1 MHGTIPAASS
11 PARKAGL
18 PLVFRLAWR
27 ELRAGL
33 AGFLVFIACIALGV
47 GAISGVAS
55 IARSLVEGVATQGR
69 TILGGDATF
78 SLIQREATP
87 EERAAL
93 AAQGSVAV
101 VASLR
106 AMAVSP
112 EGAAL
117 IEAKAVDSSYPTR
130 GTLDTDPAAP
140 LPDQLAERNG
150 AWGAIAD
157 SVLFERLDLK
167 PGARITI
174 GGGTFELR
182 ARLVSEPD
190 KIANG
195 IGFGPRLIMSQEALR
210 ASGLLQPGSLVRWS
224 YRLSLPPGRDSDE
237 SLTKAIA
244 EVARAAPDSGWDVR
258 TRLNAEPRFTSNILR
273 FSQFLTLVGL
283 TALLVGGV
291 GVANAVTAF
300 VDRKRNSI
308 AVLKSLGATG
318 GTVIAIFLVQVL
330 AIALVGIVIGLAI
343 GAALLFGTAALAGSI
358 LPLPITPTLVP
369 ADLGAAV
376 LYGLLTALAFSILP
390 LGRAHDISVSGLFRD
405 RIAPDRRWPRI
416 RYMAAAAL
424 AGIALT
430 ALAVVAAQDRR
441 VALIFVVAALFA
453 FVLLRLVA
461 EGLMALARRL
471 PHVRHPSVRLAIA
484 NLHRPGALTP
494 SLVLSLGLGIT
505 LLVTIAVIDRN
516 LSRELNSTL
525 PERAPN
531 FFFIDVPSAQTEAF
545 SRYLA
550 ERAPG
555 STLEAVPMMRGR
567 LISLKGVPVGEIK
580 AAQEVAWVLDG
591 DRGITYA
598 ATPPEGGS
606 VVSGEWWPAE
616 YRGPPLVSFDSD
628 VGRGLGLAIGDSV
641 SVNVLGR
648 TLTAR
653 IANFRKVDWRRLGI
667 NFVMVFS
674 PSTFAGAPHT
684 ELMTI
689 TLPKG
694 GDATVE
700 PRLLRDVA
708 HAFPSVT
715 SVRVKDALE
724 AFNGIVGQ
732 LLFAIRIAS
741 SVALLASVLV
751 LAGALAAGH
760 RARVYDAVILKTLGA
775 TRPKLILAYAIEYGA
790 LGLATALFG
799 LVAGT
804 AAAYFVITRVM
815 KLGFSPDL
823 GSAAAWALAAVI
835 VAVGLGLAGTWRIL
849 GQKPARHLRSQ

>member
-1 MHGTIPAASS
+1 MHGTIPPASL

-18 PLVFRLAWR
+18 PLVFRLALR

-33 AGFLVFIACIALGV
+33 AGFLVFVACIALGV

-55 IARSLVEGVATQGR
+55 IARSLVEGVASQGR
-69 TILGGDATF
+69 TILGGDASF
-78 SLIQREATP
+78 ALIQREATP
-87 EERAAL
+87 EEQAAL
-93 AAQGSVAV
+93 SARGSVAV
-101 VASLR
+101 VATLR
-106 AMAVSP
+106 AMAVAP

-117 IEAKAVDSSYPTR
+117 VEAKAVDGSYPTR
-130 GTLDTDPAAP
+130 GPLETDPSSP
-140 LPDQLAERNG
+140 TAELLSERDG

-157 SVLFERLDLK
+157 PVLFERLDLR

-174 GGGTFELR
+174 GTGTFELR

-195 IGFGPRLIMSQEALR
+195 IGFGPRLIISQEALR

-224 YRLSLPPGRDSDE
+224 YRLSLPPGRDTDE
-237 SLTKAIA
+237 DLTSTVAAVGKAVPEA
-244 EVARAAPDSGWDVR
+244 GWDVR
-258 TRLNAEPRFTSNILR
+258 TRLNADPRFTNNILR

-300 VDRKRNSI
+300 VDRKRSSI
-308 AVLKSLGATG
+308 GVLKSLGATG
-318 GTVIAIFLVQVL
+318 GTVIAIFLVQVM
-330 AIALVGIVIGLAI
+330 AIALIGIALGLAI
-343 GAALLFGTAALAGSI
+343 GAGLLFGTAALAGSI
-358 LPLPITPTLVP
+358 LPLPITPTL
-369 ADLGAAV
+369 AFRDLAAAV

-405 RIAPDRRWPRI
+405 RIAPDQRWPRA
-416 RYMAAAAL
+416 RYMVAAAL
-424 AGIALT
+424 AGLALT

-441 VALIFVVAALFA
+441 VAMIFVGAALFA
-453 FVLLRLVA
+453 FVLLRLLA
-461 EGLMALARRL
+461 EGLMALARQL
-471 PHVRHPSVRLAIA
+471 PHPRNPSVRLAIA
-484 NLHRPGALTP
+484 NLHRPGALTS

-516 LSRELNSTL
+516 LSRELSSTL

-531 FFFIDVPSAQTEAF
+531 FFFIDVPSAQTEPF
-545 SRYLA
+545 SRFLA
-550 ERAPG
+550 EKAPG
-555 STLEAVPMMRGR
+555 AVLEAVPMMRGR
-567 LISLKGVPVGEIK
+567 IISLKGLPVAEIK

-591 DRGITYA
+591 DRGITYSV
-598 ATPPEGGS
+598 TLPEGS
-606 VVSGEWWPAE
+606 SLAAGEWWPAD
-616 YRGPPLVSFDSD
+616 YRGTPLVSFGDEAA
-628 VGRGLGLAIGDSV
+628 RGLGLAVGDSV
-641 SVNVLGR
+641 TVNVLGR
-648 TLTAR
+648 TVTAR
-653 IANFRKVDWRRLGI
+653 IANLRRIDWRRLGI

-689 TLPKG
+689 TLPKNA
-694 GDATVE
+694 DPALE

-708 HAFPSVT
+708 RAFPSVT

-724 AFNGIVGQ
+724 AFNEIVGQ

-760 RARVYDAVILKTLGA
+760 RARVYDAVIFKTLGA

-790 LGLATALFG
+790 LGMATALFG

>member
-1 MHGTIPAASS
+1 MHGTLPASSS

-93 AAQGSVAV
+93 AAQGGVAV

-237 SLTKAIA
+237 NLTKALA
-244 EVARAAPDSGWDVR
+244 EVARAAPDAGWDVR

-343 GAALLFGTAALAGSI
+343 GAGLLFGTAALAGSI

-405 RIAPDRRWPRI
+405 RIAPDRRWPRF

-606 VVSGEWWPAE
+606 VVSGEWWRAD

-799 LVAGT
+799 LLAGT

-849 GQKPARHLRSQ
+849 GQKPAQHLRSQ